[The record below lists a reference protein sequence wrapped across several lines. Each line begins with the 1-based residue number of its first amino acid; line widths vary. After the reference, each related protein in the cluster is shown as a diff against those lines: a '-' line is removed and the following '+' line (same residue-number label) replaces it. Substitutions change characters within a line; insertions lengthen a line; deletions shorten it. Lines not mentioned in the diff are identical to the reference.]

1 MQQRR
6 VVIKFDE
13 DENKLLNK
21 NIKILVS
28 EITDQIHVCEKDISS
43 ISLEKTANEIQEQL
57 KKNIKLYL
65 KTKFNE
71 FTRHFKYNQEIYI
84 RKYKEL
90 GGGDDFENIEIN
102 ELESDKQVDNY
113 LLKTEKENHLK
124 RRDTE
129 LGNLLNSMN
138 NLAST
143 FSDLKNLVMEQGTI
157 LDRIDYNIDEA
168 AIYTAKGKKH
178 LMKASEMQK
187 KSCFRKVILFLII
200 FIFVES
206 LILMLKFL

>member
-1 MQQRR
+1 M
-6 VVIKFDE
+6 
-13 DENKLLNK
+13 
-21 NIKILVS
+21 
-28 EITDQIHVCEKDISS
+28 HVCEKDISN
-43 ISLEKTANEIQEQL
+43 ISLERTTNEMQEQL
-57 KKNIKLYL
+57 KKNMKLYL

-71 FTRHFKYNQEIYI
+71 ITLHFKYNQELYI

-102 ELESDKQVDNY
+102 EIENENQNDNY
-113 LLKTEKENHLK
+113 LFKTEKENHLK

-143 FSDLKNLVMEQGTI
+143 FSDLKNLVLEQGTI
-157 LDRIDYNIDEA
+157 LDRIDYNIDVA
-168 AIYTAKGKKH
+168 AMYTAKGKKH

-187 KSCFRKVILFLII
+187 KSCFRNAMLFLII
-200 FIFVES
+200 FIFVEG
-206 LILMLKFL
+206 LLLMFKFL

>member
-1 MQQRR
+1 M
-6 VVIKFDE
+6 
-13 DENKLLNK
+13 
-21 NIKILVS
+21 
-28 EITDQIHVCEKDISS
+28 HVCEKDISS
-43 ISLEKTANEIQEQL
+43 ISFEKTTNEIQEQI

-84 RKYKEL
+84 KKYKEL

-102 ELESDKQVDNY
+102 EFENDNQNENY
-113 LLKTEKENHLK
+113 LFKTEKENHLK
-124 RRDTE
+124 KRDTE

-143 FSDLKNLVMEQGTI
+143 FSDLKNLVLEQGTI

-168 AIYTAKGKKH
+168 AINTAKGKKH

-187 KSCFRKVILFLII
+187 KSCFRNAMLFLII

-206 LILMLKFL
+206 LILMFKFL

>member
-1 MQQRR
+1 M
-6 VVIKFDE
+6 VIKFDE
-13 DENKLLNK
+13 DENKSLNK
-21 NIKILVS
+21 NIKIVVS
-28 EITDQIHVCEKDISS
+28 EITDQMHVCEKDISS
-43 ISLEKTANEIQEQL
+43 ISFEKTTNEIQEQI

-84 RKYKEL
+84 KKYKEL

-102 ELESDKQVDNY
+102 EFENDNQNENY
-113 LLKTEKENHLK
+113 LFKTEKENHLK
-124 RRDTE
+124 KRDTE

-143 FSDLKNLVMEQGTI
+143 FSDLKNLVLEQGTI

-168 AIYTAKGKKH
+168 AINTAKGKKH

-187 KSCFRKVILFLII
+187 KSCFRNAMLFLII

-206 LILMLKFL
+206 LILMFKFL

>member
-1 MQQRR
+1 M
-6 VVIKFDE
+6 
-13 DENKLLNK
+13 
-21 NIKILVS
+21 
-28 EITDQIHVCEKDISS
+28 
-43 ISLEKTANEIQEQL
+43 QEQL
-57 KKNIKLYL
+57 KKNMKLYL

-71 FTRHFKYNQEIYI
+71 FTRHFKYNQELYI

-102 ELESDKQVDNY
+102 EIENENQNDNY
-113 LLKTEKENHLK
+113 LFKTEKENHLK

-143 FSDLKNLVMEQGTI
+143 FSDLKNLVLEQGTI
-157 LDRIDYNIDEA
+157 LDRIDYNIDVA
-168 AIYTAKGKKH
+168 AMYTAKGKKH

-187 KSCFRKVILFLII
+187 KSCFRNAMLFLII
-200 FIFVES
+200 FIFVEG
-206 LILMLKFL
+206 LLLMFKFL